1 MSEKYTVEEIKR
13 ILQQD
18 VVDEVF
24 IDSKGRLWVCTIN
37 GLNLYDK
44 KIKL

>member
-24 IDSKGRLWVCTIN
+24 IDELKQDGRTSVQ
-37 GLNLYDK
+37 
-44 KIKL
+44 KLVKQC